1 MKYISQYNRFIKE
14 SYGENPSINWEL
26 LNTAKDLSLEYLD
39 EGYKLCYKVYEINKY
54 QSFIILEGSFSH
66 DRDFFEWNGLSFD
79 KNELIDSEK
88 LSYTFWF
95 VRPDCLSEY
104 GHRKD
109 DLYLRMANYYK
120 LIVSQLR
127 EIYPDEK
134 IKDAEIVVV
143 G

>member
-14 SYGENPSINWEL
+14 SYGENPSINWDL
-26 LNTAKDLSLEYLD
+26 LNTARDLSLEYLD

-66 DRDFFEWNGLSFD
+66 DRDFFEWNSLSFD

-95 VRPDCLSEY
+95 VRPDRLSEY

-109 DLYLRMANYYK
+109 DLYLIMVNYYN